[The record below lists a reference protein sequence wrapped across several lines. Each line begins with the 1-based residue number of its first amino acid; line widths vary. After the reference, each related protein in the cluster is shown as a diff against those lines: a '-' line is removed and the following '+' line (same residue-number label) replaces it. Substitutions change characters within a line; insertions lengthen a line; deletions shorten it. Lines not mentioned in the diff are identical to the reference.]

1 MTEQERDTAADYGY
15 DMAHEDLTHQDRAHE
30 DVTHEDTAAGRA
42 ERAPAPHD
50 TEHQRY
56 TTVHPGGTSDLGEDY
71 GYDEAH
77 GF

>member
-1 MTEQERDTAADYGY
+1 MTKQERETAGDFGY
-15 DMAHEDLTHQDRAHE
+15 DMAHEDMTHDDRAPE
-30 DVTHEDTAAGRA
+30 ETHDNMAAGQADRA
-42 ERAPAPHD
+42 SAPPD

-56 TTVHPGGTSDLGEDY
+56 TTVHPGGTSDRGEDY